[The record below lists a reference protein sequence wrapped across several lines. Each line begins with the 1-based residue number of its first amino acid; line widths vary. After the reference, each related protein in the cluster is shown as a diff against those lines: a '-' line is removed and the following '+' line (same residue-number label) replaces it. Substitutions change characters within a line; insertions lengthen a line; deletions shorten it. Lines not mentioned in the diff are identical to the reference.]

1 MNRSDR
7 IRVEWAR
14 TATASLRAK
23 SCSHT
28 KEVIVPLRIFQTVPV
43 LKVCDVLRSMLW
55 YETALGFESDP
66 FPDAPPHSFAI
77 LRHGE
82 TEIMLQLEPGR
93 VAIERKPYSWDVYL
107 RLEGGQLRTLYEQ
120 FVSDGIV
127 HRRLERMFYGLSEFE
142 ITDPDGHVLCLA
154 EKLRNERDLPK
165 PEE

>member
-1 MNRSDR
+1 
-7 IRVEWAR
+7 
-14 TATASLRAK
+14 
-23 SCSHT
+23 
-28 KEVIVPLRIFQTVPV
+28 VPLRIFQTVPV

-154 EKLRNERDLPK
+154 EKLRNDRDLPK
-165 PEE
+165 PEG